1 MPLLQPWFDR
11 QKQKKLAKRKI
22 YSHEL
27 NWTIQLPAHFAVRTL
42 AKAQKDYELSAR
54 MMGAPAVNSI
64 YKDRNIQVIF
74 SCNYD
79 RFNHFS
85 GAIVPL
91 SGFSR
96 DQIYFS
102 REDCDD
108 RLFRMY
114 SKISNATVDRS
125 SSNIII
131 AGTGFE
137 QHTFV
142 IRRNGRPILCFE
154 YICQTIREY
163 ELSFSILY
171 NNETHRQTMFKC
183 LEESRFS

>member
-1 MPLLQPWFDR
+1 MQKGQALFMIDLSLQKNKF
-11 QKQKKLAKRKI
+11 KLSPTPTII
-22 YSHEL
+22 YDYAL
-27 NWTIQLPAHFAVRTL
+27 PTILVR
-42 AKAQKDYELSAR
+42 S
-54 MMGAPAVNSI
+54 PAVNSI

-131 AGTGFE
+131 AGTEFE

-163 ELSFSILY
+163 ELSFSILV
-171 NNETHRQTMFKC
+171 Q
-183 LEESRFS
+183 